1 LGNDDGLWQDA
12 PLASNVRALA
22 GLMARDFP
30 ADVRRLTEDW
40 RGVDDASTPGLLEGL
55 GNVRGNLTEGQNPH
69 PEGLSRVRRSALS
82 VAHSAGSWVDRREA
96 DKLRT
101 GVRLLLPVD

>member
-1 LGNDDGLWQDA
+1 VGMSQCHWARGGRALGNDDGLWQDA

-40 RGVDDASTPGLLEGL
+40 RGWTTQA
-55 GNVRGNLTEGQNPH
+55 
-69 PEGLSRVRRSALS
+69 RRDYSKGS
-82 VAHSAGSWVDRREA
+82 GMSAG
-96 DKLRT
+96 T
-101 GVRLLLPVD
+101 